1 MAFDDL
7 DEAIEEQ
14 DRDGDGDVDNTVKE
28 STANDADS
36 TQAATDTG
44 DAQKDS
50 EDDTPLTEPAF
61 EFSEA
66 TQSAFYAR
74 DDAWDAINDMF
85 DIDLERELRDRGIRE
100 VTKSEKQDALLRFA
114 AEQPEAI
121 ADLIESERRGE

>member
-121 ADLIESERRGE
+121 ADLIESERREE